1 MAKIAKKDLSSGSTV
16 DEYKPPLKPIN
27 NSNTYVDI
35 EKNKKNK
42 KSLDDI
48 LEAIKKNNAEI
59 NKQDEEN
66 ENVSRETSDELSL
79 DELKNLFGIGFNERE
94 YREMYK
100 KYVALQNNYP
110 LKTEMHKEALIT
122 YVKYAFKRDQA
133 ISNDDMD
140 AADKW
145 GKLCA
150 KQATD
155 AKINPSQLSAA
166 DLSDGITCFSQ
177 LAQAVEKEVDV
188 VPILNE
194 YIERPRDRVDYTIY
208 MIIDYLRDLEG
219 KSHIDYK
226 DVYQYIFKQRDKNA
240 KKWGDKVV
248 PNENKPDPNAIL
260 VDGEN

>member
-1 MAKIAKKDLSSGSTV
+1 MAMIAGRTSPPKSSLNDLLKQKKTIQKKEIKTQIEVS
-16 DEYKPPLKPIN
+16 PN
-27 NSNTYVDI
+27 DI
-35 EKNKKNK
+35 EKENLSN
-42 KSLDDI
+42 SRQ
-48 LEAIKKNNAEI
+48 EI
-59 NKQDEEN
+59 SFE
-66 ENVSRETSDELSL
+66 
-79 DELKNLFGIGFNERE
+79 ELKDLFGFGFAENE

-100 KYVALQNNYP
+100 KYVSLQNNYP
-110 LKTEMHKEALIT
+110 LRTEMHKEALVT

-133 ISNDDMD
+133 IANDDMD

-177 LAQAVEKEVDV
+177 LAQAVEKEVDI

-226 DVYQYIFKQRDKNA
+226 DIYHYIYEQRDKNK
-240 KKWGDKVV
+240 KKWGEKVV
-248 PNENKPDPNAIL
+248 PNENTPDPNAIL
-260 VDGEN
+260 VDGEK

>member
-1 MAKIAKKDLSSGSTV
+1 MAKMANSKQNNNRKNDELLKLLKEDNKKRQTEKTIKEKPVEETTNTIGGEVEEDKISFEALKDL
-16 DEYKPPLKPIN
+16 
-27 NSNTYVDI
+27 
-35 EKNKKNK
+35 
-42 KSLDDI
+42 
-48 LEAIKKNNAEI
+48 
-59 NKQDEEN
+59 
-66 ENVSRETSDELSL
+66 
-79 DELKNLFGIGFNERE
+79 FGAGFSESE
-94 YREMYK
+94 YREMNK
-100 KYVALQNNYP
+100 RFISLQNNYP

-122 YVKYAFKRDQA
+122 YVKYAFKRDKA
-133 ISNDDMD
+133 IADDD
-140 AADKW
+140 IEAADKW

-177 LAQAVEKEVDV
+177 LAQAVEKEIDV

-219 KSHIDYK
+219 KSHVDYK
-226 DVYQYIFKQRDKNA
+226 DIYQYIYKQRDKNA

-248 PNENKPDPNAIL
+248 PKDTKPDPNAIL
-260 VDGEN
+260 VDGEE

>member
-1 MAKIAKKDLSSGSTV
+1 MARVAGKTSYNKSS
-16 DEYKPPLKPIN
+16 
-27 NSNTYVDI
+27 
-35 EKNKKNK
+35 K
-42 KSLDDI
+42 KSLEELLASKKTIQQKTLEQPIDNAVQENNDI
-48 LEAIKKNNAEI
+48 QEQHQQPIQREI
-59 NKQDEEN
+59 
-66 ENVSRETSDELSL
+66 SF
-79 DELKNLFGIGFNERE
+79 DELKDLFGYGFTESE
-94 YREMYK
+94 YREIHRK
-100 KYVALQNNYP
+100 FISLQNNYP
-110 LKTEMHKEALIT
+110 LRTEMHKEALIT
-122 YVKYAFKRDQA
+122 YVKYAFKRDKA
-133 ISNDDMD
+133 IADDDMD

-145 GKLCA
+145 GKLCS

-177 LAQAVEKEVDV
+177 LAQAVEKEIDV

-226 DVYQYIFKQRDKNA
+226 DVYQYIYKQRDKNV

-248 PNENKPDPNAIL
+248 PSEDKLDPNAIL
-260 VDGEN
+260 VDGEV

>member
-42 KSLDDI
+42 KSLNDI
-48 LEAIKKNNAEI
+48 LETIRKNNAEI

-94 YREMYK
+94 YREMYRK
-100 KYVALQNNYP
+100 FITLQNNYP
-110 LKTEMHKEALIT
+110 LRTEMHKEALIT

-166 DLSDGITCFSQ
+166 DLSDGINNFSKI
-177 LAQAVEKEVDV
+177 AEAVEREQDII
-188 VPILNE
+188 PIL
-194 YIERPRDRVDYTIY
+194 PKFKQQPQDVVDYTIWQY
-208 MIIDYLRDLEG
+208 VNYIRRLQNMPEVKYADI
-219 KSHIDYK
+219 YK
-226 DVYQYIFKQRDKNA
+226 FMDEMYEANKKNLPFIE
-240 KKWGDKVV
+240 KEKNGHYDS
-248 PNENKPDPNAIL
+248 N
-260 VDGEN
+260 GEV

>member
-1 MAKIAKKDLSSGSTV
+1 MAKVAGKTS
-16 DEYKPPLKPIN
+16 YNKP
-27 NSNTYVDI
+27 V
-35 EKNKKNK
+35 K
-42 KSLDDI
+42 KSLEELLASKKTIQQKTLEQPIDNAVQENNDI
-48 LEAIKKNNAEI
+48 QEQHQQPIQREI
-59 NKQDEEN
+59 
-66 ENVSRETSDELSL
+66 SF
-79 DELKNLFGIGFNERE
+79 DELKDLFGYGFTESE
-94 YREMYK
+94 YREMYRK
-100 KYVALQNNYP
+100 FISLQNNYP
-110 LKTEMHKEALIT
+110 LRTEMHKEALIT
-122 YVKYAFKRDQA
+122 YVKYAFKRDKA
-133 ISNDDMD
+133 IADDDMD

-177 LAQAVEKEVDV
+177 LAQAVEKEIDV

-226 DVYQYIFKQRDKNA
+226 DVYQYIYKQRDKNV

-248 PNENKPDPNAIL
+248 PSEDKLDPNAIL
-260 VDGEN
+260 VDGEV

>member
-1 MAKIAKKDLSSGSTV
+1 MAKVAGKAS
-16 DEYKPPLKPIN
+16 YNKPI
-27 NSNTYVDI
+27 
-35 EKNKKNK
+35 K
-42 KSLDDI
+42 KSLDD
-48 LEAIKKNNAEI
+48 LLQLDKKKTKKKTDEI
-59 NKQDEEN
+59 SSQSD
-66 ENVSRETSDELSL
+66 ENVSDSIEPNKITKDDIQNEISFNELR
-79 DELKNLFGIGFNERE
+79 DLFGYGFSEAE
-94 YREMYK
+94 YREMYRK
-100 KYVALQNNYP
+100 FISLQNNYP
-110 LKTEMHKEALIT
+110 LRTEMHKESLIT
-122 YVKYAFKRDQA
+122 YVKYAFKRDKA
-133 ISNDDMD
+133 IADDDMD

-226 DVYQYIFKQRDKNA
+226 DVYQYIYKQRDKNI

-248 PNENKPDPNAIL
+248 PNESTPDPNAIL
-260 VDGEN
+260 VDGEA